1 MDGKCFPTPSRHTK
15 KPFFNISHRCC
26 IDEFDKMDP
35 KDQSAIHEAMEQQT
49 ITLSKA
55 GIQAT
60 LNAKT
65 SILAAAN
72 PTQNTYDATK
82 PLTYNVNLTAPI
94 MSRFDLF
101 FILLDRPEDER
112 FDMEVAKHILARHIF
127 TDPESGDFEE
137 GRNGAVDALGGG
149 VNAAGGSSSSSSS
162 SSEAALLLYC
172 STRVLRTAF

>member
-1 MDGKCFPTPSRHTK
+1 MCTYHKVLKFS
-15 KPFFNISHRCC
+15 NISRTFAARSEQNPFSQLPLRCC

-72 PTQNTYDATK
+72 PTGNTYDSSK
-82 PLTYNVNLTAPI
+82 PSTPARKCARLPSIRPRLSRSMALPASRWLRSGAAQRCETSRLTTRQQRQCAPT
-94 MSRFDLF
+94 S
-101 FILLDRPEDER
+101 PELQDDDGMGPRRTQRARCER
-112 FDMEVAKHILARHIF
+112 RGLCWGSGTPRGAR
-127 TDPESGDFEE
+127 
-137 GRNGAVDALGGG
+137 
-149 VNAAGGSSSSSSS
+149 
-162 SSEAALLLYC
+162 
-172 STRVLRTAF
+172 